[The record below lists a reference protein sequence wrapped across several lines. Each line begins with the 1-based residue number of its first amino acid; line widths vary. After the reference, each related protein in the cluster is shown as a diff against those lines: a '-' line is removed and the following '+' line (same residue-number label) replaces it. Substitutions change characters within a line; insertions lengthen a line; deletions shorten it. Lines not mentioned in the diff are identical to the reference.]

1 MPGADICS
9 LRRSA
14 RRTPTPS
21 ARRGAVRA
29 QAEPIAGMALKLV
42 HVTGMVGFSLLCL
55 TNMDKVWKK
64 ADGYIKEIVRAC
76 PVV

>member
-1 MPGADICS
+1 
-9 LRRSA
+9 
-14 RRTPTPS
+14 
-21 ARRGAVRA
+21 
-29 QAEPIAGMALKLV
+29 MALKLV